1 MSHIA
6 RIMVELAMGG
16 ISHLVRRL
24 GVGSVTTHIMGEV
37 AMLQHNIRQPG
48 ERYRRHQQQPYPKR
62 QREDNVPPLQQI
74 G

>member
-1 MSHIA
+1 M
-6 RIMVELAMGG
+6 R
-16 ISHLVRRL
+16 
-24 GVGSVTTHIMGEV
+24 SVTTHLMGEV